1 MGKRPN
7 ASQAITR
14 DKEDELWRGGKLGIS
29 NPVSLLHTI
38 WFLNIQHFG
47 QRGQQEHASVTI
59 KNFQRKTDE
68 SGLVYIEYF
77 DPPTKTRQHGLHP
90 NLRKTQRCLKYLG
103 MKNVLSRY
111 LTFMFPSALQYY
123 KRLVDFTFHQSL
135 FFQMPSMNLGLKAFL
150 LGRIRSP
157 PS

>member
-14 DKEDELWRGGKLGIS
+14 DEEDELWRFGKLEIS
-29 NPVSLLHTI
+29 NPVSLFHTI

-77 DPPTKTRQHGLHP
+77 DPPTKMRQHGLHP
-90 NLRKTQRCLKYLG
+90 NLRKPKD
-103 MKNVLSRY
+103 V
-111 LTFMFPSALQYY
+111 
-123 KRLVDFTFHQSL
+123 
-135 FFQMPSMNLGLKAFL
+135 
-150 LGRIRSP
+150 
-157 PS
+157 